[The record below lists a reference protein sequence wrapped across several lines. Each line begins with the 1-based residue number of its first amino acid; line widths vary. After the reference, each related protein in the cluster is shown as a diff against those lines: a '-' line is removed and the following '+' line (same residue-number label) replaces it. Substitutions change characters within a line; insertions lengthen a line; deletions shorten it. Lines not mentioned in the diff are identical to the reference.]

1 MTVIRDGQNYSIDML
16 SVVGYVLTSNNVHF
30 VSLADNFTVQFSNL
44 LNSHMEFKEDSLT
57 GLLITGSFVNGT
69 LGPVSR
75 KTR

>member
-44 LNSHMEFKEDSLT
+44 LKLPY
-57 GLLITGSFVNGT
+57 GI
-69 LGPVSR
+69 
-75 KTR
+75 